1 MFGKTKLGMEKVKNI
16 ILVSSG
22 KGGVG
27 KSTTAANIATA
38 LSLLGNKV
46 GMLDSDIYGPSQF
59 MMFGLEDDSPIT
71 ISENGTWVEPFT
83 AHNIKISSIAS
94 RVKQGQALSW
104 RGPMASMVLQQMMFE
119 TNWGDLD
126 YLVVDMPPGTGD
138 IQISM
143 CEKVP
148 NAKVVIV
155 TTPQDVA
162 LIDCK
167 KGIDVFRSKNIEI
180 LGIVENMS
188 VHVCSNCGHI
198 DHIFGED
205 GANKLEEEYGSRVL
219 GRIPLNTR
227 IRIDSDSG
235 TPITLM
241 DPAGPIG
248 STYKKIAKEI
258 MKGCIKD
265 DESGDGEA
273 DPC

>member
-1 MFGKTKLGMEKVKNI
+1 MSSKNKLGMQNVKNV

-27 KSTTAANIATA
+27 KSTTAANIAAA

-46 GMLDSDIYGPSQF
+46 GMLDADIYGPSQF
-59 MMFGLEDDSPIT
+59 MMFGLEDGSPIT
-71 ISENGTWVEPFT
+71 ISENNTWVEPFSS
-83 AHNIKISSIAS
+83 HNIKIASIAS

-104 RGPMASMVLQQMMFE
+104 RGPMASMVLQQMIFE

-126 YLVVDMPPGTGD
+126 YLIVDMPPGTGD

-143 CEKVP
+143 CEKIP
-148 NAKVVIV
+148 EAKVVIV

-167 KGIDVFRSKNIEI
+167 KGIDVYRSKDIEI

-188 VHVCSNCGHI
+188 VHICSNCGQL

-205 GANKLEEEYGSRVL
+205 GAKKLEEEYGARVI
-219 GRIPLNTR
+219 GRIPLNTA

-235 TPITLM
+235 TPITLK
-241 DPAGPIG
+241 DPQGPIG
-248 STYKKIAKEI
+248 SVYDTIAKEI
-258 MKGCIKD
+258 MKECKVD
-265 DESGDGEA
+265 VEPSNGEA
-273 DPC
+273 NPC

>member
-1 MFGKTKLGMEKVKNI
+1 MFGKTKLGMENVRNV

-27 KSTTAANIATA
+27 KSTTAANIASA

-46 GMLDSDIYGPSQF
+46 GVLDSDIYGPSQF
-59 MMFGLEDDSPIT
+59 MMFGLEDGSPIT
-71 ISENGTWVEPFT
+71 ISENGTWVEPFVS
-83 AHNIKISSIAS
+83 HNIKISSIAS

-148 NAKVVIV
+148 DAKVVIV

-167 KGIDVFRSKNIEI
+167 KGIDIFRSKNIEI

-188 VHVCSNCGHI
+188 VHICSSCGQI

-205 GANKLEEEYGSRVL
+205 GAKKLEEEYGSRVL

-241 DPAGPIG
+241 DPEGPIG
-248 STYKKIAKEI
+248 STYKTIAEEI
-258 MKGCIKD
+258 MKECIED
-265 DESGDGEA
+265 VEPSDGEA

>member
-1 MFGKTKLGMEKVKNI
+1 MFSKNKLGMQDVKSV

-27 KSTTAANIATA
+27 KSTTAANIASA

-46 GMLDSDIYGPSQF
+46 GMLDADIYGPSQF
-59 MMFGLEDDSPIT
+59 MMFGLEDGSPIM
-71 ISENGTWVEPFT
+71 ISENGTWVEPFLS
-83 AHNIKISSIAS
+83 HNIKITSIAS

-104 RGPMASMVLQQMMFE
+104 RGPMAAMVLQQMLFE

-126 YLVVDMPPGTGD
+126 YLIVDMPPGTGD

-143 CEKVP
+143 CEKLP
-148 NAKVVIV
+148 EAKVVIV

-188 VHVCSNCGHI
+188 VHICSNCGQV

-205 GANKLEEEYGSRVL
+205 GAKKLEEEYGARVL
-219 GRIPLNTR
+219 GRIPLNTT

-235 TPITLM
+235 TPITLK
-241 DPAGPIG
+241 DPQGPIG
-248 STYKKIAKEI
+248 SVYETIANEI
-258 MKGCIKD
+258 MKECKVD
-265 DESGDGEA
+265 VESSDGET

>member
-1 MFGKTKLGMEKVKNI
+1 MFKKNKLGMENVKNVV
-16 ILVSSG
+16 LVSSG

-27 KSTTAANIATA
+27 KSTTAANIAA
-38 LSLLGNKV
+38 SLSLLGNRV
-46 GMLDSDIYGPSQF
+46 GMLDADIYGPSQF
-59 MMFGLEDDSPIT
+59 MMFGLEDGSHIT
-71 ISENGTWVEPFT
+71 VSENGTWVEPFLS
-83 AHNIKISSIAS
+83 HDIKITSIAS

-104 RGPMASMVLQQMMFE
+104 RGPMAAMVLQQMLFE

-126 YLVVDMPPGTGD
+126 YLIVDMPPGTGD

-143 CEKVP
+143 CEKLP
-148 NAKVVIV
+148 EAKVVIV

-167 KGIDVFRSKNIEI
+167 KGIDVYRSKNIEI

-188 VHVCSNCGHI
+188 VHICSNCGNV

-205 GANKLEEEYGSRVL
+205 GAKKLEEEYGARVL
-219 GRIPLNTR
+219 GRIPLNTT

-235 TPITLM
+235 TPITLK
-241 DPAGPIG
+241 DPKGPIG
-248 STYKKIAKEI
+248 SVYETIANEI
-258 MKGCIKD
+258 MKECRVD
-265 DESGDGEA
+265 VEPSDGEV

>member
-1 MFGKTKLGMEKVKNI
+1 VISKNKLGMQNVKNV

-27 KSTTAANIATA
+27 KSTTAANIAA
-38 LSLLGNKV
+38 SLSLLGNKV
-46 GMLDSDIYGPSQF
+46 GVLDADIYGPSQF
-59 MMFGLEDDSPIT
+59 MMFGLEDGSTIT

-83 AHNIKISSIAS
+83 SHNIKISSIAS

-104 RGPMASMVLQQMMFE
+104 RGPMASMVLQQMIFE

-126 YLVVDMPPGTGD
+126 YLMVDMPPGTGD

-143 CEKVP
+143 CEKIP
-148 NAKVVIV
+148 EAKVVIV

-167 KGIDVFRSKNIEI
+167 KGIDVYRSKNIEI

-188 VHVCSNCGHI
+188 VHICSNCGQV

-205 GANKLEEEYGSRVL
+205 GARKLEEEYGAKVI
-219 GRIPLNTR
+219 GRIPLNTA

-235 TPITLM
+235 TPIVLK
-241 DPAGPIG
+241 DPQGPIG
-248 STYKKIAKEI
+248 SVYEAIAREI
-258 MKGCIKD
+258 MKECKVD
-265 DESGDGEA
+265 VEQSNGEA

>member
-1 MFGKTKLGMEKVKNI
+1 VFQKNKLGMENVKSV

-27 KSTTAANIATA
+27 KSTTAANIAAA
-38 LSLLGNKV
+38 LSLLGNRV
-46 GMLDSDIYGPSQF
+46 GMLDADIYGPSQF
-59 MMFGLEDDSPIT
+59 MMFGLQDGSPIT
-71 ISENGTWVEPFT
+71 ISENGTWVEPFLS
-83 AHNIKISSIAS
+83 HNIKITSIAS

-104 RGPMASMVLQQMMFE
+104 RGPMAAMVLQQMIFE

-126 YLVVDMPPGTGD
+126 YLIVDMPPGTGD

-143 CEKVP
+143 CEKIP
-148 NAKVVIV
+148 EAKVVIV

-167 KGIDVFRSKNIEI
+167 KGIDVYRSKNIEI

-188 VHVCSNCGHI
+188 VHICSNCGQV

-205 GANKLEEEYGSRVL
+205 GAKKLEEEYGARVI
-219 GRIPLNTR
+219 GRIPLNTT

-235 TPITLM
+235 TPITLK
-241 DPAGPIG
+241 DPQGPIG
-248 STYKKIAKEI
+248 SVYETIAKEI
-258 MKGCIKD
+258 MKECKVD
-265 DESGDGEA
+265 VEPSDGEA
-273 DPC
+273 DPR

>member
-1 MFGKTKLGMEKVKNI
+1 MFEKNKLGMKDVKNV

-27 KSTTAANIATA
+27 KSTTAANIAAA

-46 GMLDSDIYGPSQF
+46 GVLDSDIYGPSQF
-59 MMFGLEDDSPIT
+59 MMFGLEDGSPIT
-71 ISENGTWVEPFT
+71 ISENGTWIEPFVS
-83 AHNIKISSIAS
+83 HNIKITSIAS

-104 RGPMASMVLQQMMFE
+104 RGPMAAMVLQQMLFE

-138 IQISM
+138 IQIAM
-143 CEKVP
+143 CDKVP

-167 KGIDVFRSKNIEI
+167 KGIDVFRSKDIEI

-188 VHVCSNCGHI
+188 VHICSNCGQV

-205 GANKLEEEYGSRVL
+205 GAKKLEEEYGARVL

-241 DPAGPIG
+241 DQEGPIG
-248 STYKKIAKEI
+248 SVYKTIAEEI
-258 MKGCIKD
+258 MKECIED
-265 DESGDGEA
+265 VEQSDGEA
-273 DPC
+273 DPR